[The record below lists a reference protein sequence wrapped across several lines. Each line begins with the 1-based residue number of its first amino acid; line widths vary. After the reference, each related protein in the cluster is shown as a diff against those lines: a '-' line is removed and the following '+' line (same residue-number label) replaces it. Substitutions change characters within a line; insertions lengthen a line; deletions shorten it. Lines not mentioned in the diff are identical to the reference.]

1 MLKQFLFHLRSSWD
15 RRRRDAELDEEI
27 RFHLDEEAEE
37 RVEAGQSPERAHAEA
52 RRDFGNVTLIRER
65 TRETWGWAPVERLLK
80 DIRAAFRMMR
90 HNSGYT
96 CAVVL
101 TLALGI
107 GLNAPMYEML
117 SRLFLQPPPHI
128 EDPDRVHRLWV
139 SERIDPGDRGVSTGR
154 TWVVD
159 ALQWLDFDA
168 LSAADNPLID
178 GVAGHRVSFR
188 TNGRGQRAE
197 NVTVSWVTGE
207 FFDFLGVAPTAGR
220 LIAAEDDDLTAQ
232 PVAVISDGYRRQ
244 RFGSAEE
251 ALGTTLSFED
261 VTYLVVGVLPPG
273 FSGPRSNAVDV
284 WLPLEHAA
292 TASRGNSWRRY
303 GTTFYLTPFVRLAPG
318 ATEEAA
324 GAAVTAAVRAA
335 RAGSRFP
342 DSLDREATVALGPIL
357 RTRGP
362 VTLRRHMR
370 LPLIAGGITFV
381 VLLIAAVNMS
391 NLLMLRVAARRR
403 ELAVRYALG
412 LGRWGIGRLLVT
424 ESLALAALS
433 GVVALAVAAA
443 TGDALR
449 RTLLPNY
456 QWAEDPLGATAIGFT
471 GIAVLGI
478 GLAAALAPAVY
489 AARSRGLERL
499 DSSRGASALGT
510 PVRTGLIVVQAA
522 LSVVLLSGTA
532 VFYRSFEAARQVDVG
547 YAKEHLLTVTLGS
560 FHGDTRLDGL
570 DGAPLDES
578 AIRTM
583 EARVRDVPEV
593 LDVAQGTSSPM
604 SGSGAVY
611 ADLRIEGLDRL
622 PFRSGPHVNFTTP
635 NFFDVAGLEVR
646 KGRGFTEWDREG
658 TQKVAVVS
666 TSFAQQ
672 AWPGRSAVGRC
683 LFVSGAADCTTVV
696 GVVEPAVNWTLPEAD
711 PVYYLPIAQA
721 ASDPALVGWTSIQR
735 ALIVRTAGSPGRVE
749 APVLAALAELFP
761 ELPGHHVRNLSTQFA
776 SRIRTWRTGT
786 RLFAASAMLAVS
798 LAAIGLYA
806 VIAFGV
812 RQREHEFGIR
822 RALGARASNL
832 LRTVLARGFSVAA
845 AGVAAGAITA
855 LWAGRFVEPLLFD
868 GRTPRDPLA
877 FGVAA
882 LVLLAVAVMA
892 SYLPARRAARADPR
906 RALEAE

>member
-1 MLKQFLFHLRSSWD
+1 MLRQIYFRLRSIWRW
-15 RRRRDAELDEEI
+15 RRQNAELDEEI
-27 RFHLDEEAEE
+27 RFHLAEE
-37 RVEAGQSPERAHAEA
+37 TEDRIADGLSPEHARAAA
-52 RRDFGNVTLIRER
+52 RRNFGSVPLIREL
-65 TRETWGWAPVERLLK
+65 TREAWGWVPAERILR

-90 HNSGYT
+90 RNSGYT
-96 CAVVL
+96 SAVVL

-117 SRLFLQPPPHI
+117 SRLFLQAPPHI
-128 EDPDRVHRLWV
+128 EDPDSVHRVWL
-139 SERIDPGDRGVSTGR
+139 SERVGSDDRGASTGR

-159 ALQWLDFDA
+159 AMQWLDFTA
-168 LSAADNPLID
+168 LTADNALID

-188 TNGRGQRAE
+188 SNGRGQRAE
-197 NVTVSWVTGE
+197 TLRVSWVTGG
-207 FFDFLGVAPTAGR
+207 FLDFLGVAPTVGR
-220 LIAAEDDDLTAQ
+220 LIAAEDDDLAAP

-251 ALGTTLSFED
+251 ALGVTLSFD
-261 VTYLVVGVLPPG
+261 DITYLIVGVLPPG

-292 TASRGNSWRRY
+292 TASRGNGWRRY
-303 GTTFYLTPFVRLAPG
+303 GTTFYLTPFIRLAPG
-318 ATEEAA
+318 ATVEAA
-324 GAAVTAAVRAA
+324 GAAATAAVRAA
-335 RAGSRFP
+335 RAGSRFS
-342 DSLDREATVALGPIL
+342 DSLDPEASVALGPIL

-362 VTLRRHMR
+362 TTLRRHMR

-412 LGRWGIGRLLVT
+412 LGRWGIGRLLVI
-424 ESLALAALS
+424 ESLVLAALS
-433 GVVALAVAAA
+433 GIAALAVAAV
-443 TGDALR
+443 TGDSLR
-449 RTLLPNY
+449 RTLLPAH
-456 QWAEDPLGATAIGFT
+456 QWAEDPLGVTAIGFT

-478 GLAAALAPAVY
+478 GLVAALAPAVY
-489 AARSRGLERL
+489 AARSRGIEKL
-499 DSSRGASALGT
+499 DSSRGARALGT

-570 DGAPLDES
+570 DGVPLDES
-578 AIRTM
+578 AINAM

-604 SGSGAVY
+604 GGSGAAY
-611 ADLRIEGLDRL
+611 GDLRIEGLDRL
-622 PFRSGPHVNFTTP
+622 PFRSGPHVNLTTA
-635 NFFDVAGLEVR
+635 NFFRVAGLDVR
-646 KGRGFTEWDREG
+646 EGRGFTLWDREG
-658 TQKVAVVS
+658 TQKVAVVN

-672 AWPGRSAVGRC
+672 AWPGQSAVGRC
-683 LFVSGAADCTTVV
+683 LFVSSDADCTTVV
-696 GVVEPAVNWTLPEAD
+696 GVVEPAANWALLETD
-711 PVYYLPIAQA
+711 PAYYLPISQTS
-721 ASDPALVGWTSIQR
+721 SDPALSGWRSIQR
-735 ALIVRTAGSPGRVE
+735 ALIVRTASSPGRVE
-749 APVLAALAELFP
+749 APVLGALAELFP
-761 ELPGHHVRNLSTQFA
+761 ELPGHHVRNLSTEFA

-786 RLFAASAMLAVS
+786 RLFAACAMLAVL

-832 LRTVLARGFSVAA
+832 LRLVLTRGVSLAA
-845 AGVAAGAITA
+845 AGVVAGALAA
-855 LWAGRFVEPLLFD
+855 LWAGKFVEPLLFD

-877 FGVAA
+877 FAAAA
-882 LVLLAVAVMA
+882 LVLLTIAAMA

-906 RALEAE
+906 RALEAD

>member
-1 MLKQFLFHLRSSWD
+1 MLKQFLFRLRSSRD
-15 RRRRDAELDEEI
+15 RRRRDAELDDEI
-27 RFHLDEEAEE
+27 RFHLAEE
-37 RVEAGQSPERAHAEA
+37 TEERIESGLPPARAHAEA

-65 TRETWGWAPVERLLK
+65 TREAWGWAPAERILR
-80 DIRAAFRMMR
+80 DVRTAFRMMR
-90 HNSGYT
+90 RNSGYT

-139 SERIDPGDRGVSTGR
+139 SERIDPGGRAGSTGR
-154 TWVVD
+154 SWVVD
-159 ALQWLDFDA
+159 AMQWLDFTA
-168 LSAADNPLID
+168 LSAADSPLID

-197 NVTVSWVTGE
+197 NLTVSWVTE
-207 FFDFLGVAPTAGR
+207 NFFDLLGVAPTAGR
-220 LIAAEDDDLTAQ
+220 LIAAADDDLAAQ

-244 RFGSAEE
+244 RFGDAEE
-251 ALGTTLSFED
+251 TLGTTLSFDD
-261 VTYLVVGVLPPG
+261 VTYVVVGVLPPG

-362 VTLRRHMR
+362 TTLRRHMR

-381 VLLIAAVNMS
+381 VLLVAAVNMS

-424 ESLALAALS
+424 ESLVLAALS
-433 GVVALAVAAA
+433 GVVALAVAAV

-449 RTLLPNY
+449 RTLLPSY
-456 QWAEDPLGATAIGFT
+456 QWAKDPLGDTAIGFT

-489 AARSRGLERL
+489 AARSRGIEKL

-570 DGAPLDES
+570 DGTPLDES
-578 AIRTM
+578 AIRAM
-583 EARVRDVPEV
+583 ESRVRDLPGV

-604 SGSGAVY
+604 SGSGAAY
-611 ADLRIEGLDRL
+611 GDLRIEGLDRL
-622 PFRSGPHVNFTTP
+622 PFRSSPHVNFTTP
-635 NFFDVAGLEVR
+635 NFFDVAGLDIRE
-646 KGRGFTEWDREG
+646 GRGFTEWDREG
-658 TQKVAVVS
+658 TQKVAAVS
-666 TSFAQQ
+666 TSFARQ
-672 AWPGRSAVGRC
+672 AWPGRSAIGRC
-683 LFVSGAADCTTVV
+683 LFVSSDADCTTVV

-711 PVYYLPIAQA
+711 PLYYLPISQA
-721 ASDPALVGWTSIQR
+721 SSDPALSGWTSIQR
-735 ALIVRTAGSPGRVE
+735 ALIVRTASSPGRVE

-786 RLFAASAMLAVS
+786 RLFAASAMLAVL

-812 RQREHEFGIR
+812 RQREQEFGIR

-832 LRTVLARGFSVAA
+832 LRMVLARGFSLAA
-845 AGVAAGAITA
+845 AGVAAGTIAA

-868 GRTPRDPLA
+868 GRSPHDPLA

-882 LVLLAVAVMA
+882 LVLLAIAVMA
-892 SYLPARRAARADPR
+892 SFVPARRAANADPR

>member
-1 MLKQFLFHLRSSWD
+1 MLQQLRFRLRSLLG
-15 RRRRDAELDEEI
+15 RRRREAELEEEI
-27 RFHLDEEAEE
+27 RFHLAEE
-37 RVEAGQSPERAHAEA
+37 IEERIQAGLSPEQARTAA
-52 RRDFGNVTLIRER
+52 RRDFGNITLTREL
-65 TRETWGWAPVERLLK
+65 TRETWGWAPVERLVK
-80 DIRAAFRMMR
+80 DIGSAFRMMR
-90 HNSGYT
+90 RNIGYA

-117 SRLFLQPPPHI
+117 SRLFLQAPPHI
-128 EDPDRVHRLWV
+128 EDPDGVHRVWLR
-139 SERIDPGDRGVSTGR
+139 ERIDLDDRGVSTGR

-159 ALQWLDFDA
+159 AMQWLDFTA
-168 LSAADNPLID
+168 LSADNALID

-197 NVTVSWVTGE
+197 NLTVSWVTGE
-207 FFDFLGVAPTAGR
+207 FLDFLGVAPTVGR
-220 LIAAEDDDLTAQ
+220 LIAAGDDDLAAQ

-251 ALGTTLSFED
+251 ALGTTLSFD
-261 VTYLVVGVLPPG
+261 DLTYVVVGVLPPG

-303 GTTFYLTPFVRLAPG
+303 GTTFYLTPFIRLARG

-335 RAGSRFP
+335 RAGSRFS
-342 DSLDREATVALGPIL
+342 DSLDPEATVALGPIL

-362 VTLRRHMR
+362 TTLRRHMR
-370 LPLIAGGITFV
+370 LPLIAGGITLV

-424 ESLALAALS
+424 ESLVLAVLS
-433 GVVALAVAAA
+433 GVVALAVAAV

-449 RTLLPNY
+449 RTLLPSY
-456 QWAEDPLGATAIGFT
+456 QWAEDPLGVTAIGFT
-471 GIAVLGI
+471 GVAVLGI
-478 GLAAALAPAVY
+478 GLMAALAPGLY
-489 AARSRGLERL
+489 AARSRGIEKL
-499 DSSRGASALGT
+499 DSSRGARALGT

-532 VFYRSFEAARQVDVG
+532 VFYRSFEAARQVDIG
-547 YAKEHLLTVTLGS
+547 YAKDHLLTVTLGS

-570 DGAPLDES
+570 GSAPLDES
-578 AIRTM
+578 AINAM
-583 EARVRDVPEV
+583 DARVRDVPGV

-604 SGSGAVY
+604 SGSGAAY

-622 PFRSGPHVNFTTP
+622 PFRSGPHVNLTTA
-635 NFFDVAGLEVR
+635 NFFDVAGLDIRE
-646 KGRGFTEWDREG
+646 GRGFTLWDREG
-658 TQKVAVVS
+658 TRKVAVAN

-683 LFVSGAADCTTVV
+683 LFVGSDADCTTVV
-696 GVVEPAVNWTLPEAD
+696 GVVEPAVNWGLLETD

-721 ASDPALVGWTSIQR
+721 SSDPALSGWASIQR
-735 ALIVRTAGSPGRVE
+735 ALIVRTASSPGRVE
-749 APVLAALAELFP
+749 APVLGALAELFP
-761 ELPGHHVRNLSTQFA
+761 ELPGHHVRNLSTVFA

-786 RLFAASAMLAVS
+786 RLFAASAMLAVL

-832 LRTVLARGFSVAA
+832 LRMVLTRGVSLAA
-845 AGVAAGAITA
+845 AGVVAGALAA
-855 LWAGRFVEPLLFD
+855 LWAGKFVEPLLFD
-868 GRTPRDPLA
+868 DRTPRDPLA
-877 FGVAA
+877 FAAAA
-882 LVLLAVAVMA
+882 LVLLTIAVMA
-892 SYLPARRAARADPR
+892 SYLPARRASRADPR
-906 RALEAE
+906 QALEAE

>member
-1 MLKQFLFHLRSSWD
+1 MLKQFRFRLRSIWD
-15 RRRRDAELDEEI
+15 RRQRDAELEEEI
-27 RFHLDEEAEE
+27 GFHLAEEAEE
-37 RVEAGQSPERAHAEA
+37 QIETGLPPERAHAEA
-52 RRDFGNVTLIRER
+52 RRKFGNVTLIREQ
-65 TRETWGWAPVERLLK
+65 TRETWGWAPAERLLK
-80 DIRAAFRMMR
+80 DVGSAFRMMR
-90 HNSGYT
+90 RNTGYT

-117 SRLFLQPPPHI
+117 SRLFLQVPPHI
-128 EDPDRVHRLWV
+128 ENPDGVHRVWL
-139 SERIDPGDRGVSTGR
+139 SERVGPDDRGASTGR

-159 ALQWLDFDA
+159 AMQWLDFTA
-168 LSAADNPLID
+168 LTADNALID

-188 TNGRGQRAE
+188 SNGRGQRAE
-197 NVTVSWVTGE
+197 TLRVSWVTGE
-207 FFDFLGVAPTAGR
+207 FLDFLGVVPTVGR
-220 LIAAEDDDLTAQ
+220 LIAAEDDDLAAQ

-244 RFGSAEE
+244 RFVSAEE
-251 ALGTTLSFED
+251 ALGVSLSFD
-261 VTYLVVGVLPPG
+261 DITYLIVGVLPPG

-303 GTTFYLTPFVRLAPG
+303 GTTFYLTPFIRLALG
-318 ATEEAA
+318 ATVEAA
-324 GAAVTAAVRAA
+324 GAAATAAVRAA
-335 RAGSRFP
+335 RAGSRFS
-342 DSLDREATVALGPIL
+342 DSLDPEASVALGPIL

-362 VTLRRHMR
+362 TTLRRHMR

-412 LGRWGIGRLLVT
+412 LGRWGIGRLLVI
-424 ESLALAALS
+424 ESLVLAALS
-433 GVVALAVAAA
+433 GIAALAVAAV

-449 RTLLPNY
+449 RTLLPSH
-456 QWAEDPLGATAIGFT
+456 QWAEDPLGVTAIGFT

-478 GLAAALAPAVY
+478 GLVAALAPAVY
-489 AARSRGLERL
+489 AARSRGIEKL
-499 DSSRGASALGT
+499 DSSRGARALGT

-570 DGAPLDES
+570 GGAPLDES
-578 AIRTM
+578 AINAM

-604 SGSGAVY
+604 GGSGAAY
-611 ADLRIEGLDRL
+611 GDLRIEGLDRL
-622 PFRSGPHVNFTTP
+622 PFRYGPHVNLTTA
-635 NFFDVAGLEVR
+635 NFFDVAGLDIRE
-646 KGRGFTEWDREG
+646 GRGFTEWDREG
-658 TQKVAVVS
+658 TRKVAVVNM
-666 TSFAQQ
+666 SFAQQ
-672 AWPGRSAVGRC
+672 AWPGQSAVGRC
-683 LFVSGAADCTTVV
+683 LFVSSDADCTTVV
-696 GVVEPAVNWTLPEAD
+696 GVVEPAVNWALLETD
-711 PVYYLPIAQA
+711 PAYYLPISQTS
-721 ASDPALVGWTSIQR
+721 SDPALSGWGSIQR
-735 ALIVRTAGSPGRVE
+735 SLIVRTASSPGRVE
-749 APVLAALAELFP
+749 APVLGALAELFP
-761 ELPGHHVRNLSTQFA
+761 ELPGHHVRNLSTEFA

-786 RLFAASAMLAVS
+786 SLFAASAMLAVL

-822 RALGARASNL
+822 RVLGARASRL
-832 LRTVLARGFSVAA
+832 LRMVLARGFSLAA
-845 AGVAAGAITA
+845 AGVVAGTLAA
-855 LWAGRFVEPLLFD
+855 LWAGKFVEPLLFD

-882 LVLLAVAVMA
+882 LVLLAIAVMA
-892 SYLPARRAARADPR
+892 SLLPARRAARADPR
-906 RALEAE
+906 RALQAE

>member
-1 MLKQFLFHLRSSWD
+1 MLKQFLFRLRSSRD
-15 RRRRDAELDEEI
+15 RRRRDAELDDEI
-27 RFHLDEEAEE
+27 RFHLAEEAEV
-37 RVEAGQSPERAHAEA
+37 RVEAGLSPERAHAEA

-65 TRETWGWAPVERLLK
+65 TRETWGWAPVELLLK

-90 HNSGYT
+90 RNTGYT

-139 SERIDPGDRGVSTGR
+139 SERIDPGDRGASTGR

-159 ALQWLDFDA
+159 AMQWLDFEA
-168 LSAADNPLID
+168 LAADSALID

-197 NVTVSWVTGE
+197 NLTVSWVTGE

-220 LIAAEDDDLTAQ
+220 LIAATDDHLAAQ
-232 PVAVISDGYRRQ
+232 PVAVVSDGYRRQ

-251 ALGTTLSFED
+251 ALGTTVSFED
-261 VTYLVVGVLPPG
+261 VTYLVVGVLPRG

-335 RAGSRFP
+335 RAGSGFP

-362 VTLRRHMR
+362 TTLRRHMR

-391 NLLMLRVAARRR
+391 NLLMLRVASRRR

-424 ESLALAALS
+424 ESLVLAALS
-433 GVVALAVAAA
+433 GLAALAVATV

-449 RTLLPNY
+449 RTLLPSY

-489 AARSRGLERL
+489 AARSRGIERL

-570 DGAPLDES
+570 DGIPLDES
-578 AIRTM
+578 AVRAM
-583 EARVRDVPEV
+583 ESRLRDLPGV

-604 SGSGAVY
+604 SGSGAAY
-611 ADLRIEGLDRL
+611 ADLRIDRLDRL

-635 NFFDVAGLEVR
+635 NFFDVAGLDIRE
-646 KGRGFTEWDREG
+646 GRGFTEWDREG
-658 TQKVAVVS
+658 TQKVAVVN

-672 AWPGRSAVGRC
+672 VWPGRSAVGRC
-683 LFVSGAADCTTVV
+683 LFVSGDADCTTVV
-696 GVVEPAVNWTLPEAD
+696 GVVEPAVNWTLPGAD

-721 ASDPALVGWTSIQR
+721 SSDPTLSGWTSIQR
-735 ALIVRTAGSPGRVE
+735 ALIVRTASSPGRVE
-749 APVLAALAELFP
+749 SPVLAALAELFP
-761 ELPGHHVRNLSTQFA
+761 ELPGHHVRNLSAQFA

-786 RLFAASAMLAVS
+786 GLFAASAMLAVL
-798 LAAIGLYA
+798 LAAVGLYA

-832 LRTVLARGFSVAA
+832 LRLVLTRGFSLAA
-845 AGVAAGAITA
+845 AGVAAGTIVA

-868 GRTPRDPLA
+868 GRSPRDPLA
-877 FGVAA
+877 FAAAA
-882 LVLLAVAVMA
+882 LVLLTIAVMA
-892 SYLPARRAARADPR
+892 SFLPARRAARADPR

>member
-1 MLKQFLFHLRSSWD
+1 MLRQVYNRLRCLWH
-15 RRRRDAELDEEI
+15 RRRKDAELDDEI
-27 RFHLDEEAEE
+27 RLHLAEE
-37 RVEAGQSPERAHAEA
+37 TEERIQAGLSPEQA
-52 RRDFGNVTLIRER
+52 RTAAQRDFGNVTL
-65 TRETWGWAPVERLLK
+65 TRELTREAWGWAPVERLLK
-80 DIRAAFRMMR
+80 DIGSAFRMMR
-90 HNSGYT
+90 RNIGYT

-117 SRLFLQPPPHI
+117 SRLFLQAPPHI
-128 EDPDRVHRLWV
+128 EDPDGVHRVWLR
-139 SERIDPGDRGVSTGR
+139 ERIDLDDRGVSTGR

-159 ALQWLDFDA
+159 AMQWLDFTA
-168 LSAADNPLID
+168 LSADNALID

-197 NVTVSWVTGE
+197 NLTVSWVTGE
-207 FFDFLGVAPTAGR
+207 FLDFLGVAPTVGR
-220 LIAAEDDDLTAQ
+220 LIAAGDDDLAAQ
-232 PVAVISDGYRRQ
+232 PVAVISDGYRRR
-244 RFGSAEE
+244 RFANPQE
-251 ALGTTLSFED
+251 ALGATLSFD
-261 VTYLVVGVLPPG
+261 DLTYVVVGVMPPG

-324 GAAVTAAVRAA
+324 GAAATAAVRAA
-335 RAGSRFP
+335 RAGSRFS
-342 DSLDREATVALGPIL
+342 DSLDPEATVALGPIL

-362 VTLRRHMR
+362 TTLRRHMR
-370 LPLIAGGITFV
+370 LPLIAGGITLV
-381 VLLIAAVNMS
+381 VLLIATVNMS

-412 LGRWGIGRLLVT
+412 LGRWGIGRLLVI
-424 ESLALAALS
+424 ESLVLAALS
-433 GVVALAVAAA
+433 GIAALAVAAV

-449 RTLLPNY
+449 RTLLPNH
-456 QWAEDPLGATAIGFT
+456 QWAEDPLGVTAIGFT

-478 GLAAALAPAVY
+478 GLMAALAPGLY
-489 AARSRGLERL
+489 AARSRGIEKL
-499 DSSRGASALGT
+499 DSSRGARALGT

-578 AIRTM
+578 AIHAM

-593 LDVAQGTSSPM
+593 LEVAQGTSSPM
-604 SGSGAVY
+604 SGSGAAY
-611 ADLRIEGLDRL
+611 ADLRIEGLNRL
-622 PFRSGPHVNFTTP
+622 PFRSAPHVNLTTA
-635 NFFDVAGLEVR
+635 NFFQVAGLDVR
-646 KGRGFTEWDREG
+646 EGRGFTLWDREG
-658 TQKVAVVS
+658 TQKIAVVN
-666 TSFAQQ
+666 TSFAKQV
-672 AWPGRSAVGRC
+672 WPGRSAVGRC

-696 GVVEPAVNWTLPEAD
+696 GVVEPAVNWSLPGTD

-721 ASDPALVGWTSIQR
+721 SSDPALSGWTSIQR
-735 ALIVRTAGSPGRVE
+735 SLIVRTASSPGRVE
-749 APVLAALAELFP
+749 APVLGALAELFP

-786 RLFAASAMLAVS
+786 RLFAASATLAVL

-832 LRTVLARGFSVAA
+832 LRLVLTRGVSLAA
-845 AGVAAGAITA
+845 AGVVAGSLAA
-855 LWAGRFVEPLLFD
+855 LWAGKFVEPLLFD

-877 FGVAA
+877 FAAAA
-882 LVLLAVAVMA
+882 LVLLTIAVMA

>member
-1 MLKQFLFHLRSSWD
+1 MLKQFRFRLRSLLG
-15 RRRRDAELDEEI
+15 RRRREAELEEEI
-27 RFHLDEEAEE
+27 HFHLAEEAEE
-37 RVEAGQSPERAHAEA
+37 QIEAGLPPDQARTAA
-52 RRDFGNVTLIRER
+52 RRNFGNVTLIREL
-65 TRETWGWAPVERLLK
+65 TRETWGWAPAERILK
-80 DIRAAFRMMR
+80 DIGAAFRMMR
-90 HNSGYT
+90 RNLGYT

-117 SRLFLQPPPHI
+117 SRLFLQAPPHI
-128 EDPDRVHRLWV
+128 EDPDGVHRVWLR
-139 SERIDPGDRGVSTGR
+139 ERDDPDDRGASTGR

-159 ALQWLDFDA
+159 AMQWLDFTA
-168 LSAADNPLID
+168 LSADNALID

-197 NVTVSWVTGE
+197 TLRVSWVTGE
-207 FFDFLGVAPTAGR
+207 FLDFLGVAPTVGR
-220 LIAAEDDDLTAQ
+220 LIAAGDDDLAAQ

-251 ALGTTLSFED
+251 ALGVTLSFD
-261 VTYLVVGVLPPG
+261 DLTYLVVGVMPPG

-324 GAAVTAAVRAA
+324 GAVATAAVRAA
-335 RAGSRFP
+335 RAGSRFS
-342 DSLDREATVALGPIL
+342 DSLDPEATVALGPIL

-362 VTLRRHMR
+362 TTLRRHMR
-370 LPLIAGGITFV
+370 LPLIAGGITLV

-412 LGRWGIGRLLVT
+412 LGRWGIGRLLVI
-424 ESLALAALS
+424 ESLVLAALS
-433 GVVALAVAAA
+433 GIAALAVAAV

-449 RTLLPNY
+449 RTLLPDH
-456 QWAEDPLGATAIGFT
+456 QWAEDPLGVTAIGFT

-478 GLAAALAPAVY
+478 GLVAALAPGLY
-489 AARSRGLERL
+489 AARSRGIEKL
-499 DSSRGASALGT
+499 DSSRGARALGT

-570 DGAPLDES
+570 GGAPLDES
-578 AIRTM
+578 AIHAM

-604 SGSGAVY
+604 GGGGAAY
-611 ADLRIEGLDRL
+611 GDLRIEGLDRL
-622 PFRSGPHVNFTTP
+622 PFRYGPHVNLTTA
-635 NFFDVAGLEVR
+635 NFFDVAGLDIRE
-646 KGRGFTEWDREG
+646 GRGFTEWDREG
-658 TQKVAVVS
+658 TRKVAVVN

-672 AWPGRSAVGRC
+672 AWPAQSAVGRC
-683 LFVSGAADCTTVV
+683 LFVGSDADCTTVV
-696 GVVEPAVNWTLPEAD
+696 GVVEPAVNWALLETD

-721 ASDPALVGWTSIQR
+721 SSDPALSGWTSIQR
-735 ALIVRTAGSPGRVE
+735 ALIVRTASSPGRVE
-749 APVLAALAELFP
+749 APVLGALAELFP
-761 ELPGHHVRNLSTQFA
+761 ELPGHHVRNLSTVFA

-786 RLFAASAMLAVS
+786 RLFAASAMLAVL

-832 LRTVLARGFSVAA
+832 LRMVLTRGVSLAA
-845 AGVAAGAITA
+845 AGVVAGALAA
-855 LWAGRFVEPLLFD
+855 LWAGKFVEPLLFD
-868 GRTPRDPLA
+868 DRTPRDPLA
-877 FGVAA
+877 FAAAA
-882 LVLLAVAVMA
+882 LVLLTIAAMA
-892 SYLPARRAARADPR
+892 SYLPARRASRADPR
-906 RALEAE
+906 QALEAE

>member
-1 MLKQFLFHLRSSWD
+1 MLKQFRFRLRSLLG
-15 RRRRDAELDEEI
+15 RRRREAELEEEI
-27 RFHLDEEAEE
+27 RFHLAEE
-37 RVEAGQSPERAHAEA
+37 TEERIDAGQPPDQAHAEA
-52 RRDFGNVTLIRER
+52 RRNFGNVTLIREL
-65 TRETWGWAPVERLLK
+65 TRETWGWAPAERILK
-80 DIRAAFRMMR
+80 DIGSAFRMMR
-90 HNSGYT
+90 RNTGYT

-117 SRLFLQPPPHI
+117 SRLFLQAPPHI
-128 EDPDRVHRLWV
+128 EDPDGVHRVWLR
-139 SERIDPGDRGVSTGR
+139 ERIDLDDRGVSTGR

-159 ALQWLDFDA
+159 AMQWLDFTA
-168 LSAADNPLID
+168 LSADNALID
-178 GVAGHRVSFR
+178 RVAGHRVSFR

-197 NVTVSWVTGE
+197 TLRVSWVTGE
-207 FFDFLGVAPTAGR
+207 FLDFLGVAPTVGR
-220 LIAAEDDDLTAQ
+220 LIAAGDDDLAAQ

-251 ALGTTLSFED
+251 ALGVTLSFD
-261 VTYLVVGVLPPG
+261 DITYLVVGVMPPG

-284 WLPLEHAA
+284 WLPLEQAA

-303 GTTFYLTPFVRLAPG
+303 GTTFYLTPFIRLARG

-335 RAGSRFP
+335 RAGSRFS
-342 DSLDREATVALGPIL
+342 DSLDPEATVALGPIL

-362 VTLRRHMR
+362 TTLRRHMR

-412 LGRWGIGRLLVT
+412 LGRWGIGRLLVI
-424 ESLALAALS
+424 ESLVLAAVS
-433 GVVALAVAAA
+433 GIAALAVAAV

-449 RTLLPNY
+449 RTLLPAH
-456 QWAEDPLGATAIGFT
+456 QWAEDPLGVTAIGFT
-471 GIAVLGI
+471 GVAVLGI
-478 GLAAALAPAVY
+478 GLMAALAPGLY
-489 AARSRGLERL
+489 AARSRGIEKL
-499 DSSRGASALGT
+499 DSSRGARALGT

-570 DGAPLDES
+570 GGAPLDES
-578 AIRTM
+578 AIHAM
-583 EARVRDVPEV
+583 EARVQDVPEV

-604 SGSGAVY
+604 SGSGAAY

-622 PFRSGPHVNFTTP
+622 PFRSGPHVNLTTA
-635 NFFDVAGLEVR
+635 NFFDVAGLDIRE
-646 KGRGFTEWDREG
+646 GRGFTEWDREG
-658 TQKVAVVS
+658 TQKVAVVN

-672 AWPGRSAVGRC
+672 AWPGQSAVGRC
-683 LFVSGAADCTTVV
+683 LFVGSAADCTTVV
-696 GVVEPAVNWTLPEAD
+696 GVVEPAVNWALPETD

-721 ASDPALVGWTSIQR
+721 SSDPAPSGWASIQR
-735 ALIVRTAGSPGRVE
+735 ALIVRTASSPGRVE
-749 APVLAALAELFP
+749 APVLGALAELFP
-761 ELPGHHVRNLSTQFA
+761 ELPGHHVRNLSTVFA

-786 RLFAASAMLAVS
+786 RLFAASAMLAVL

-832 LRTVLARGFSVAA
+832 LRMVLTRGVSLAA
-845 AGVAAGAITA
+845 AGVVAGALAA
-855 LWAGRFVEPLLFD
+855 LWAGKFVEPLLFD
-868 GRTPRDPLA
+868 DRTPRDPLA
-877 FGVAA
+877 FAVAA

-892 SYLPARRAARADPR
+892 SYLPARRASRADPR
-906 RALEAE
+906 QALEAE

>member
-1 MLKQFLFHLRSSWD
+1 MLKQFLFRLRSSWN
-15 RRRRDAELDEEI
+15 RQQRDTELEEEI
-27 RFHLDEEAEE
+27 RFHLAEE
-37 RVEAGQSPERAHAEA
+37 TEEQIETGVPPERAHAEA
-52 RRDFGNVTLIRER
+52 RRNFGNVTLIREL

-80 DIRAAFRMMR
+80 DIGSAFRMMR
-90 HNSGYT
+90 RNTGYT

-117 SRLFLQPPPHI
+117 SRLFLQAPPHI
-128 EDPDRVHRLWV
+128 EDPDGVHRLWV
-139 SERIDPGDRGVSTGR
+139 SERIGPDDRGASTGR

-159 ALQWLDFDA
+159 AMQWLDFNT
-168 LSAADNPLID
+168 LSADNALID

-197 NVTVSWVTGE
+197 NLTVSWVTGE
-207 FFDFLGVAPTAGR
+207 FLDFLGVEPTVGR
-220 LIAAEDDDLTAQ
+220 LIAAEDDDLAAQ

-251 ALGTTLSFED
+251 ALGTTLSFD
-261 VTYLVVGVLPPG
+261 DMTYLVVGVLPPG

-324 GAAVTAAVRAA
+324 GAAATAAVRAA
-335 RAGSRFP
+335 RAGSRLSDSP
-342 DSLDREATVALGPIL
+342 DPEATVALGPIL

-362 VTLRRHMR
+362 TTLRRHMR
-370 LPLIAGGITFV
+370 LPLIAGGITLV

-424 ESLALAALS
+424 ESLVLAALS
-433 GVVALAVAAA
+433 GVVALTVAAV

-449 RTLLPNY
+449 RTLLPSY
-456 QWAEDPLGATAIGFT
+456 QWAEDPLGITAIGFT

-489 AARSRGLERL
+489 AARSRGIEKL
-499 DSSRGASALGT
+499 DSSRGARALGT

-522 LSVVLLSGTA
+522 LSIVLLSGTA

-578 AIRTM
+578 AIHAM

-604 SGSGAVY
+604 SGSGAAY
-611 ADLRIEGLDRL
+611 GDLRIEGLDRL
-622 PFRSGPHVNFTTP
+622 PFRYGPHVNLTTA
-635 NFFDVAGLEVR
+635 NFFDVAGLDIRE
-646 KGRGFTEWDREG
+646 GRGFTEWDREG
-658 TQKVAVVS
+658 TRKVAVVNP
-666 TSFAQQ
+666 SFAQQ
-672 AWPGRSAVGRC
+672 AWHGQSAVGRC
-683 LFVSGAADCTTVV
+683 LFVGSAADCTTVV
-696 GVVEPAVNWTLPEAD
+696 GVVEPAVNWTLPETD

-721 ASDPALVGWTSIQR
+721 SSDPALSRWGSIQR
-735 ALIVRTAGSPGRVE
+735 SLIVRTASSPGRVE
-749 APVLAALAELFP
+749 APVLGALAELFP
-761 ELPGHHVRNLSTQFA
+761 ELPEHHVRNLSTEFA

-786 RLFAASAMLAVS
+786 RLFAASAMLAVL
-798 LAAIGLYA
+798 LAAVGLYA

-832 LRTVLARGFSVAA
+832 LRMVLTRGVSLAA
-845 AGVAAGAITA
+845 AGVVAGALAA
-855 LWAGRFVEPLLFD
+855 LWAGKFVEPLLFD

-877 FGVAA
+877 FAAAA
-882 LVLLAVAVMA
+882 LVLLTIAVMA

-906 RALEAE
+906 QALEAE